1 LNLPKQQKAIF
12 ARGENCMEL
21 QRCIESFVELGR
33 QIKEAVG
40 SGSTS
45 ENKLQQATRESII
58 SNPWFTEDSVRQSL
72 LSNAELL
79 RADSLEAWLSD
90 YPSFRNPKTSRI
102 IGVVT
107 AGNIP
112 LVGFHDFLCVLL
124 SGNIF
129 LGKLSSKDDHLL
141 KALASLLI
149 KIEPGFTSRIFF
161 TDAMLKGFD
170 AVIATG
176 SNNSARHFEY
186 YFRQVPHLIR
196 RNRNAISILSGKEKT
211 EELELLAND
220 IFLYFGLGCR
230 NVSKLYVPKSFS
242 PEGFYPAM
250 EGWKEVINH
259 HHYANNYE
267 YNRAIFLVNM
277 VTHLDNGF
285 LMLREEKAIPSP
297 VSVLHYERYRSEEEL
312 ASLITSQ
319 LDQIQ
324 CIVSTYWRHHPAV
337 PFGKSQEPGLSD
349 YADGVDT
356 MRFLGSI

>member
-1 LNLPKQQKAIF
+1 
-12 ARGENCMEL
+12 MEL
-21 QRCIESFVELGR
+21 QQRIRTFVELGR
-33 QIKEAVG
+33 QIREMIHT
-40 SGSTS
+40 GSTS
-45 ENKLQQATRESII
+45 ENQLQQATRESII
-58 SNPWFTEDSVRQSL
+58 ANPWFTEDSVRQSL
-72 LSNAELL
+72 RSNAELL
-79 RADSLEAWLSD
+79 TTDSLEAWLSD
-90 YPSFRNPKTSRI
+90 YPSFRNITKSKTV
-102 IGVVT
+102 GVIT
-107 AGNIP
+107 AGNLP

-141 KALASLLI
+141 KALAGILI
-149 KIEPGFTSRIFF
+149 KIEPGFTNSILF
-161 TDAMLKGFD
+161 TDALLKGYD
-170 AVIATG
+170 VVIATG

-196 RNRNAISILSGKEKT
+196 RNRNAVAILSGSEER

-220 IFLYFGLGCR
+220 IFQYFGLGCR
-230 NVSKLYVPKSFS
+230 NVSKMYVPESFK

-267 YNRAIFLVNM
+267 YNRAIFLVN
-277 VTHLDNGF
+277 VVKHLDNGF

-324 CIVSTYWRHHPAV
+324 CIVSSHWKHHPAV
-337 PFGKSQEPGLSD
+337 PFGRAQEPGLSD

-356 MRFLGSI
+356 MKFLETI